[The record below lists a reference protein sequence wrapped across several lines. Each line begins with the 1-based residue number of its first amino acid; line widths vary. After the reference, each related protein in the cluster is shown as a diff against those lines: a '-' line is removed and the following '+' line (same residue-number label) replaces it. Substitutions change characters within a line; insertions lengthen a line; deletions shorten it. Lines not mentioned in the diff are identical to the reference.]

1 MSIDRKKII
10 MVDDDRTNLT
20 VASEM
25 LGDKYTTFTVT
36 SGNKLFGLLEK
47 VMPDIILLDVEMP
60 EMSGYEVIKMLKN
73 SEKHAHVP
81 VIFLTSLL
89 DPENEVKGLSLG
101 AVDYLYKPFA
111 KELLRKRIE
120 MHLLM
125 EYQKRE
131 LKRYTD
137 DLEGM
142 VFEKT
147 QTVFELQNAIL
158 KTVAELV
165 ECRDNITGGH
175 IERTQNYLKL
185 LITRLLES
193 GTYADELSTWDI
205 DLLVMSSQLHDV
217 GKISVKDDILMKPGK
232 LTSEEFAEMQRHAEF
247 GRQIIERIGGST
259 SENAFLEH
267 AKILA
272 GSHHERWDGSGYPD
286 GLKGE
291 EIPLQGRLMAV
302 VDVYDALTNK
312 RPYKEAFT
320 HEKSVEVIKE
330 GAGAHFDPK
339 IVDVFLKHEQEFASG
354 KITHHRLLSYP
365 QFLLRLRSKKN
376 RKSRFFSEKSGVF
389 PIYRRHLG
397 LWSNDNADYESTTPA
412 RLNTIFKTVSS
423 IANIR
428 NDTKGS
434 PSKKIQHYLQIFV
447 NALLQHD
454 RFRDEVLT
462 WDIEIFLMSA
472 QLHDVGKTAISSN
485 VLDKTEKLTDDEFED
500 VKSHVGFGSKIIRL
514 IRGLVDNESLLH
526 HAEILAGSH
535 HEKWDGTGY
544 PKGLRGKEIPLQGRI
559 MAVVDVYNAL
569 THHRPHRSMYNHK
582 EAVDIIESLS
592 GTQFDPDLVAVFLE
606 HEDKFERAMAV

>member
-1 MSIDRKKII
+1 MSTDRKKII

-25 LGDKYTTFTVT
+25 LGDKFTTFTVT
-36 SGNKLFGLLEK
+36 SGKKLFGLLEK

-60 EMSGYEVIKMLKN
+60 EMSGYEVIKVLKN
-73 SEKHAHVP
+73 SEKHAHIP
-81 VIFLTSLL
+81 VIFLTSLI
-89 DPENEVKGLSLG
+89 DPENEVTGLSLG

-111 KELLRKRIE
+111 RELLLKRIE
-120 MHLLM
+120 IHLLM

-217 GKISVKDDILMKPGK
+217 GKISVKDCILMKPGK
-232 LTSEEFAEMQRHAEF
+232 LTREEFAEMQRHTEF
-247 GRQIIERIGGST
+247 GRKIIERIGGNT

-312 RPYKEAFT
+312 RPYKEALT
-320 HEKSVEVIKE
+320 HQEAVEIIKE
-330 GAGAHFDPK
+330 GAGTLFDPK
-339 IVDVFLKHEQEFASG
+339 IVGIFLKHEREFASFR
-354 KITHHRLLSYP
+354 IADHRFVSQP
-365 QFLLRLRSKKN
+365 QFLQKQRSKRGKK
-376 RKSRFFSEKSGVF
+376 RLFFSEKSGIA

-397 LWSNDNADYESTTPA
+397 LWSDYNAGHKPTTPA

-423 IANIR
+423 IANVR
-428 NDTKGS
+428 SDKNGC
-434 PSKKIQHYLQIFV
+434 PSKKIQRYLQVFV

-454 RFRDEVLT
+454 DFRDEVSA

-472 QLHDVGKTAISSN
+472 QLHDVGKTAISNS
-485 VLDKTEKLTDDEFED
+485 VLDKTEKLTEDEFED
-500 VKSHVGFGSKIIRL
+500 VKNHVGFGSKIIRL
-514 IRGLVDNESLLH
+514 IRELVDNENLLH

-569 THHRPHRSMYNHK
+569 THHRPHRNMYNHK

-592 GTQFDPDLVAVFLE
+592 GTQFDPDLVEVFLE